1 MPSMRYIEKTAFSWE
16 REGIF
21 TLDSAEEYLKALDA
35 KRSAQGEIKS
45 ALQIRDRELS
55 ETQNRFV
62 DGWIAMGFGADA
74 VGIAYDRTMVK
85 TGKLAWEY
93 IDTIMKN
100 WHKKG
105 IHTKRDIIEKDGN
118 ANKSAYFG
126 VNAAEKKVISPSNED
141 TQRMERL
148 LKRIKEE

>member
-1 MPSMRYIEKTAFSWE
+1 M
-16 REGIF
+16 
-21 TLDSAEEYLKALDA
+21 
-35 KRSAQGEIKS
+35 IKPTYTKNNIKN

-55 ETQNRFV
+55 ETQKRFV

-100 WHKKG
+100 WHKRG
-105 IHTKRDIIEKDGN
+105 IHTKREILEKDGN
-118 ANKSAYFG
+118 VNKNAYFG
-126 VNAAEKKVISPSNED
+126 VNAADKKTISPSDED
-141 TQRMERL
+141 IKRMERL
-148 LKRIKEE
+148 LKKIKEE